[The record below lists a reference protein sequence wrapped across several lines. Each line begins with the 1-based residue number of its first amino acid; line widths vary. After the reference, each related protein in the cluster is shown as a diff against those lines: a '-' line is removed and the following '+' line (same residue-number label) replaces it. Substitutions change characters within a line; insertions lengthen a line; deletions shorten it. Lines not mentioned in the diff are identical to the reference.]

1 MKALLAR
8 AAIESGLGN
17 TRMIGT
23 LILTHGGVARELLAA
38 AEKIAGRQEH
48 FAAVCLDWDDDCDT
62 AERKIQAGIRQ
73 VEAGDGVLVLTDTY
87 GGTPC
92 NLALHF
98 RVAGKVEVVS
108 GVNLPMVMRLAC
120 NGNRR
125 PAGLA
130 EIAEWLQDK
139 GRESIRVAGERPAL
153 AACEK

>member
-1 MKALLAR
+1 
-8 AAIESGLGN
+8 
-17 TRMIGT
+17 MIGT

-38 AEKIAGRQEH
+38 VEKIAGAQEH
-48 FAAVCLDWDDDCDT
+48 FAAVCLDWDDDCDA
-62 AERKIQAGIRQ
+62 AEQKIQQGIRL

-98 RVAGKVEVVS
+98 REAGKVEVVS

-130 EIAEWLQDK
+130 EVAEWLQVK
-139 GRESIRVAGERPAL
+139 GRESIRVAGERPVMAG